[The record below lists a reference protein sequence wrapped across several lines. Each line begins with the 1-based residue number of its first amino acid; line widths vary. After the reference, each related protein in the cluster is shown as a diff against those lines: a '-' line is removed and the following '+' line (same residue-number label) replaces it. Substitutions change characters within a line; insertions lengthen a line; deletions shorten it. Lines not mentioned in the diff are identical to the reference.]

1 MLIKILLTILIWDM
15 KPNKESLFREGIIA
29 KDLNDKVQWT

>member
-1 MLIKILLTILIWDM
+1 M

-29 KDLNDKVQWT
+29 KDLQNKKPGNRKINDKVQWT